1 MAAGEFR
8 RTASM
13 VAVAPAG
20 TGDMSAAPDRADYP
34 RGAAGTAAYE
44 ADMKAFETGNLD
56 DAGSE
61 TRTLD
66 MYEREVGLFG
76 AWLERRGHSK
86 AVEWV
91 QEEAG
96 WRLHAVAVAGKR
108 ARK

>member
-44 ADMKAFETGNLD
+44 ADMIMKALEAGNLD

-76 AWLERRGHSK
+76 HWAASRGHEQ
-86 AVEWV
+86 VNLV
-91 QEEAG
+91 
-96 WRLHAVAVAGKR
+96 R
-108 ARK
+108 